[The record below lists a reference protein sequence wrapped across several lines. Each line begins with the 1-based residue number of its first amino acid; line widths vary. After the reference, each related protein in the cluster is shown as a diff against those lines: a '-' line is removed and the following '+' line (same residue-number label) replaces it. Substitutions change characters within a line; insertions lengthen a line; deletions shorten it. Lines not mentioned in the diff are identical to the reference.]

1 MKRNQSTPPASISR
15 RLWLAAAIGSAAILI
30 ACGGGSGGTVVA
42 GGSGSGSGGSGG
54 TGAVAGGSITGFGS
68 IILNGVRFDDGTAG
82 ITLDDDKNS
91 TDADL
96 RLGMT
101 VDIEGDVAADGT
113 TGNAISI
120 AGRSFV
126 QGPIS
131 TINTATNQITVLG
144 VTVTLTPRTV
154 YDGAG
159 VTGLNTLAVNDDVE
173 IYGLPNGAQA
183 LKATRIERIT
193 NQNQTGQNQTGQNQT
208 GQNQT
213 GQNQTGSGITEV
225 RLTGTV
231 QNVTSSRFKINDITV
246 QYRSAGLVNLP
257 NGVVAG
263 MVVRV
268 KGSLSSNPSGIVA
281 SNVRQVSFVPAIK
294 ERQYATLEGL
304 VTKFTSATDFEMNGL
319 KVNVPD
325 SGTITGIAAL
335 DSRVEVEGTGSNGV
349 LVASKVRFQDENKV
363 RQNKNEMHG
372 KIYSIDQANKIF
384 TMRGGTLIVQWD
396 GNTIFESSL
405 PNGEASL
412 VVGSSVQVKGEVMGN
427 VLLASQ
433 IGRDTSPK

>member
-1 MKRNQSTPPASISR
+1 MKKNQSTPPASISR

-42 GGSGSGSGGSGG
+42 GGSGSSGGSGG

-193 NQNQTGQNQTGQNQT
+193 NQNQTGQNQT

>member
-1 MKRNQSTPPASISR
+1 
-15 RLWLAAAIGSAAILI
+15 
-30 ACGGGSGGTVVA
+30 
-42 GGSGSGSGGSGG
+42 
-54 TGAVAGGSITGFGS
+54 
-68 IILNGVRFDDGTAG
+68 
-82 ITLDDDKNS
+82 
-91 TDADL
+91 
-96 RLGMT
+96 
-101 VDIEGDVAADGT
+101 
-113 TGNAISI
+113 
-120 AGRSFV
+120 
-126 QGPIS
+126 
-131 TINTATNQITVLG
+131 
-144 VTVTLTPRTV
+144 VTVTLTPSTL

-173 IYGLPNGAQA
+173 IYGLPNGAQV
-183 LKATRIERIT
+183 LKATRIAKIT
-193 NQNQTGQNQTGQNQT
+193 DQSQTN
-208 GQNQT
+208 QNQT

-246 QYRSAGLVNLP
+246 QYRSADLVNLP

-294 ERQYATLEGL
+294 EGQYATLEGL

-319 KVNVPD
+319 KVNVAD
-325 SGTITGIAAL
+325 SGTITGIAVL
-335 DSRVEVEGTGSNGV
+335 NSRVEVEGTGSNGV

-412 VVGSSVQVKGEVMGN
+412 VVGSSMQVKGEVMGN

>member
-1 MKRNQSTPPASISR
+1 MKNNQSTRPAPISR
-15 RLWLAAAIGSAAILI
+15 RLWLAAAIGFAAILI
-30 ACGGGSGGTVVA
+30 ACGGGIGGNVVTV
-42 GGSGSGSGGSGG
+42 GSGSSGSSGSGGSGG
-54 TGAVAGGSITGFGS
+54 TGAVASGSITGFGS
-68 IILNGVRFDDGTAG
+68 IILNGVRFDDSTAG
-82 ITLDDDKNS
+82 ITLDDDINRIS

-101 VDIEGDVAADGT
+101 ADIEGDVAADGT
-113 TGNAISI
+113 TGTATSI
-120 AGRSFV
+120 AVRSFV
-126 QGPIS
+126 RGPIS
-131 TINTATNQITVLG
+131 TKNTATNPNQITVLG
-144 VTVTLTPRTV
+144 VTVTVTPSTV

-193 NQNQTGQNQTGQNQT
+193 NQSQA
-208 GQNQT
+208 
-213 GQNQTGSGITEV
+213 GSETTEV

-231 QNVTSSRFKINDITV
+231 QNVTPTRFKINGITV
-246 QYRSAGLVNLP
+246 QYRPYNLVNLP
-257 NGVVAG
+257 NGVVEG

-268 KGSLSSNPSGIVA
+268 KGSLSSDPSRIVA

-325 SGTITGIAAL
+325 SSTITGIAAL

-349 LVASKVRFQDENKV
+349 LVASKVRFQDESKA
-363 RQNKNEMHG
+363 RQNGNEMHG

-384 TMRGGTLIVQWD
+384 TMRSGNLTVQWD
-396 GNTIFESSL
+396 GNTIFDSSL

-412 VVGSSVQVKGEVMGN
+412 AVGSSVQVKGDVTGN

-433 IGRDTSPK
+433 IGLDTSPK